1 MNHTVSDALP
11 AEKPERASLLAMT
24 IPRVLVEVALP
35 ATASFM
41 LNTVFGL
48 VDAFWVG
55 RLGAQAMAAL
65 SAASV
70 ITWMLYSVGAVG
82 QVGGQAIVAQ
92 AVGAGD
98 SGLGRR
104 AVMAA
109 LLLHAV
115 VALVVLVPLYFLNAS
130 IFGAMGL
137 EAPVVAGASDYLR
150 PFLWGMGFYLLGMVG
165 VSAFHATGDAK
176 TPAWLLAAALVLN
189 GLLDPLFIF
198 GLGPLPAL
206 GLFGAGLAT
215 AVSKLFFSVGVLVLL
230 RRRGLL
236 DLRVRIRSRAM
247 LRLMGRVFGIGF
259 PIAANGT
266 VFAGVYLVL
275 IRILSVYGA
284 VPVATLGI
292 VHRIEGVAW
301 YACVGF
307 GVAAAALGGQ
317 LLGANRAR
325 EAVRAVWHVN
335 LWLSAFLAAVS
346 LAYLL
351 FGGQIIGLFIAD
363 PEVIA
368 EGARYLFVIAL
379 FEVLMGWEVIFQEAL
394 GAVGDSKLAFLVAT
408 PLTLLRIPLAW
419 LFAVYLEAGVSA
431 VWWAISLT
439 TGLKGLGLAAGF
451 SFGRWRSRSSAV
463 AELGGSGG

>member
-1 MNHTVSDALP
+1 MNDTASDALP
-11 AEKPERASLLAMT
+11 ATKPDGTNLLALS
-24 IPRVLVEVALP
+24 IPRVLVVVALP

-55 RLGAQAMAAL
+55 RLGAEAMAAL
-65 SAASV
+65 SAASI
-70 ITWMLYSVGAVG
+70 ITWILYSVGSVG
-82 QVGGQAIVAQ
+82 QVGAQALVAQ

-98 SGLGRR
+98 PGLGRR
-104 AVMAA
+104 AVVAA

-115 VALVVLVPLYFLNAS
+115 VALVVLMPLDFLSES
-130 IFGAMGL
+130 IFAAMGL
-137 EAPVVAGASDYLR
+137 EASVVSGASDYLR
-150 PFLWGMGFYLLGMVG
+150 PFLWGMGFYFLGMVG

-176 TPAWLLAAALVLN
+176 TPAWLLAAALGLN
-189 GLLDPLFIF
+189 CLLDPLFIL
-198 GLGPLPAL
+198 GLGPFPAL

-215 AVSKLFFSVGVLVLL
+215 AVSKLGFSLGILVLL

-236 DLRVRIRSRAM
+236 DLRVGIRTRAM
-247 LRLMGRVFGIGF
+247 ARLMGRVFSIGF
-259 PIAANGT
+259 PIAANGAI
-266 VFAGVYLVL
+266 FAGVYLVL
-275 IRILSVYGA
+275 IKILSIYGT

-325 EAVRAVWHVN
+325 EAVRAVWQVN
-335 LWLSAFLAAVS
+335 LWLSAFLAVVS

-351 FGGQIIGLFIAD
+351 LGGRIIGLFIAD

-394 GAVGDSKLAFLVAT
+394 GVVGYSKMAFLVAT

-419 LFAVYLEAGVSA
+419 FFAVYLEAGVGA

-451 SFGRWRSRSSAV
+451 SFGRWRSRGSV
-463 AELGGSGG
+463 VGDLRPSGG